1 MSKVEVS
8 RREVLQLAGSLACLS
23 FAPAGATAS
32 AGYPSKPIRLIVPY
46 PPGGPIDILGRLFA
60 TAAGERIGQTIVVE
74 NRPGV
79 GGNLGTDVVAKSASD
94 GYTLALSGLQNF
106 SVAPHIF
113 KKMPYDPE
121 RDFTF
126 ITRMF
131 DLSGAIV
138 AHPSAPFSDLRGLI
152 AYARANPGKLAYG
165 SAGIATTGHLA
176 GAMLTAATG
185 IQLQHVPYK
194 GTAPMVQELLGGQ
207 ILLAFESSLAST
219 VPNVKSG
226 KLKGIAVLSA
236 QRSSLLPDLPTV
248 AESGVP
254 GFEFNGWLGLV
265 GPANLQPEI
274 VGLLNKIARESLAS
288 PEVANKLRE
297 IGLTPVTS
305 TPQQFSEFVRAE
317 TVRWGKIVAQAKIT
331 AD

>member
-1 MSKVEVS
+1 MSNVEVS
-8 RREVLQLAGSLACLS
+8 RREVLRLAGSVACLA
-23 FAPAGATAS
+23 FVAAGEAAS
-32 AGYPSKPIRLIVPY
+32 AGYPSKPIRLIVPF
-46 PPGGPIDILGRLFA
+46 PPGGPIDILGRLIA
-60 TAAGERIGQTIVVE
+60 AAAGQRLGQTIVVE

-79 GGNLGTDVVAKSASD
+79 GGNLGTDVVAKSAND

-126 ITRMF
+126 ITRVI
-131 DLSGAIV
+131 DLAGAIV
-138 AHPSAPFSDLRGLI
+138 AHPSAPFSDLAGLI
-152 AYARANPGKLAYG
+152 AYAKANPGKLAYG
-165 SAGIATTGHLA
+165 SAGIGTTGHLA

-194 GTAPMVQELLGGQ
+194 GSAPMVQELLGGQ

-219 VPNVKSG
+219 VPNIKSG

-254 GFEFNGWLGLV
+254 GFEFSAWMGLV
-265 GPANLQPEI
+265 GPANLQPEVI
-274 VGLLNKIARESLAS
+274 DLLNKVTRESLS
-288 PEVANKLRE
+288 NPEVAAKLLQ

-305 TPQQFSEFVRAE
+305 TPQQFSDFVRAE
-317 TVRWGKIVAQAKIT
+317 TVRWGRIVAQAKIT